1 MNRLY
6 NTRTY
11 LAGSMDKALDNGV
24 GWRKMI
30 KPILQN
36 IGICVL
42 DPTDKPIMK
51 GLEDIESRKN
61 RENLLKE
68 GKYRDFGSQ
77 VKLLRIIDLRMTDL
91 VDFLVV
97 YYNKDIPTCG
107 TYEEIFRSNIS
118 KKPILICVEGGKNN
132 LPHWM
137 FGVLP
142 HEFIFNN
149 WDELISYLKYVDESE
164 VEPPHFKRWT
174 FFTKY
179 DMLMPSR
186 PYGCQN
192 NGRKYKLEWA
202 EDNV

>member
-107 TYEEIFRSNIS
+107 TYEEIFNANQS
-118 KKPILICVEGGKNN
+118 KKPVLIFCKQGKEKIPNWIYWTVN
-132 LPHWM
+132 VDH
-137 FGVLP
+137 V
-142 HEFIFNN
+142 FNDI
-149 WDELISYLKYVDESE
+149 DELVNFLIGIDIGLIQPNGDY
-164 VEPPHFKRWT
+164 FK
-174 FFTKY
+174 FFDWK
-179 DMLMPSR
+179 
-186 PYGCQN
+186 
-192 NGRKYKLEWA
+192 KLLGKSS
-202 EDNV
+202 NSVYN